1 MDCNSAVSLMHE
13 CLDES
18 LSPEQKTELKSHLLI
33 CPDCRMRF
41 KELEQTEM
49 LLFAMKH
56 YSPSASDELT
66 NRIMNALPQPKRQQV
81 WLRWVKGHPALTAAA
96 FFLVVMLFSAFNFWN
111 QNNEMVVKGNS
122 LDQLVIQGNTVIVPE
137 GKSVAGDLTIENGT
151 AQVYGD
157 VNGNLTVIDGQLFQ
171 ASTAHV
177 SGQVKSI
184 DQALDWFWYKITN
197 MVNEVAYR

>member
-18 LSPEQKTELKSHLLI
+18 LSTEQKAELKSHLLI

-81 WLRWVKGHPALTAAA
+81 WLKWVKGHPALTAAA
-96 FFLVVMLFSAFNFWN
+96 FFWS
-111 QNNEMVVKGNS
+111 
-122 LDQLVIQGNTVIVPE
+122 
-137 GKSVAGDLTIENGT
+137 
-151 AQVYGD
+151 
-157 VNGNLTVIDGQLFQ
+157 
-171 ASTAHV
+171 
-177 SGQVKSI
+177 
-184 DQALDWFWYKITN
+184 
-197 MVNEVAYR
+197 

>member
-1 MDCNSAVSLMHE
+1 MAQMGQRTSRADGGSL
-13 CLDES
+13 L
-18 LSPEQKTELKSHLLI
+18 
-33 CPDCRMRF
+33 
-41 KELEQTEM
+41 
-49 LLFAMKH
+49 
-56 YSPSASDELT
+56 
-66 NRIMNALPQPKRQQV
+66 
-81 WLRWVKGHPALTAAA
+81 
-96 FFLVVMLFSAFNFWN
+96 LVVMLFSAFNFWN

-171 ASTAHV
+171 ASTAHI

>member
-18 LSPEQKTELKSHLLI
+18 LSPAQKVELKSHLVT

-81 WLRWVKGHPALTAAA
+81 WLKWVKGHPALTAAA
-96 FFLVVMLFSAFNFWN
+96 FFLVVMLFSAWNFWN
-111 QNNEMVVKGNS
+111 QNNEMVVKGNN
-122 LDQLVIQGNTVIVPE
+122 LDQIVIEGNTVIVPE
-137 GKSVAGDLTIENGT
+137 GKSIAGDLTIENGT

-157 VNGNLTVIDGQLFQ
+157 VNGNLTVIDGQLYQ
-171 ASTAHV
+171 ASTAHI

>member
-18 LSPEQKTELKSHLLI
+18 LSPAQKVELKSHLVT

-81 WLRWVKGHPALTAAA
+81 WLKWVKGHPALTAAA
-96 FFLVVMLFSAFNFWN
+96 FFWS
-111 QNNEMVVKGNS
+111 
-122 LDQLVIQGNTVIVPE
+122 
-137 GKSVAGDLTIENGT
+137 
-151 AQVYGD
+151 
-157 VNGNLTVIDGQLFQ
+157 
-171 ASTAHV
+171 
-177 SGQVKSI
+177 
-184 DQALDWFWYKITN
+184 
-197 MVNEVAYR
+197 